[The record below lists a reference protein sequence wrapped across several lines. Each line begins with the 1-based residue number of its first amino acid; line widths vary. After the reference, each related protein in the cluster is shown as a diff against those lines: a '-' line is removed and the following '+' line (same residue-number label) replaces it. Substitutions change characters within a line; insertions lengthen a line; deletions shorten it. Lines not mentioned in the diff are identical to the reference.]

1 MKASIVQDITKARAL
16 CGPSFWLSYKQHY
29 KNKLN
34 IKGEVL
40 INVFIGYIFLGLS
53 LSAPIG
59 PINAA
64 QLDKG
69 IRGGFWHAWVVG
81 LGAISA
87 DIIYMLLVY
96 FGVIHLLEAPFVK
109 AFLWLFGFFVLVY
122 TGVESIKNAGVIS
135 AAEMRASETSL
146 SKSYLSGFLMSLFN
160 PLSILFWLG
169 IYGSILAKAANEYPM
184 QQLLMYS
191 GAIVMGIL
199 LWDVSMAAAS
209 SIFRRVMTARV
220 LKGISVLSGLSLVG
234 FGFYFGVQAVQLLFF
249 Y

>member
-1 MKASIVQDITKARAL
+1 
-16 CGPSFWLSYKQHY
+16 
-29 KNKLN
+29 LN
-34 IKGEVL
+34 TI
-40 INVFIGYIFLGLS
+40 FSYIFLGLS

-69 IRGGFWHAWVVG
+69 IRGGFWPAWFVG

-122 TGVESIKNAGVIS
+122 SGVESIRDAGQLSSSNKQGGDV
-135 AAEMRASETSL
+135 SL
-146 SKSYLSGFLMSLFN
+146 SKSLLSGFLMSLSN

-184 QQLLMYS
+184 KQLLIYS
-191 GAIVMGIL
+191 GAIVLGIL
-199 LWDVSMAAAS
+199 LWDVTMATAS
-209 SIFRRVMTARV
+209 SIFRRFMTARV
-220 LKGISVLSGLSLVG
+220 LKAISMLSGLSLIG
-234 FGFYFGVQAVQLLFF
+234 FGIYFGVQAFILLFWH
-249 Y
+249 

>member
-1 MKASIVQDITKARAL
+1 M
-16 CGPSFWLSYKQHY
+16 
-29 KNKLN
+29 
-34 IKGEVL
+34 
-40 INVFIGYIFLGLS
+40 NVFIGYIFLGLS

-69 IRGGFWHAWVVG
+69 IRGGFMHSWFVG

-96 FGVIHLLEAPFVK
+96 FGIIHLLDAPFVK

-122 TGVESIKNAGVIS
+122 TGVESIKNAGIIEAS
-135 AAEMRASETSL
+135 EMRSSEASL
-146 SKSYLSGFLMSLFN
+146 SKSFLAGFLMSLFN

-169 IYGSILAKAANEYPM
+169 IYGSILAKAASEYPM
-184 QQLLMYS
+184 HQLLMYS
-191 GAIVMGIL
+191 SAIVLGIL

-209 SIFRRVMTARV
+209 SVFRKLLTARV
-220 LKGISVLSGLSLVG
+220 LKAISVLSGLSLVG
-234 FGFYFGVQAVQLLFF
+234 FGFYFGVQAMRLLFF
-249 Y
+249 H